1 MRDER
6 DAAGSTI
13 APIDSEGT
21 TQLGKTEEPA
31 PSAKATPF
39 SLGNRPAL
47 TGVRALLMVPVVAYH
62 AGATDLK
69 GAWMPLEFFFVLSG
83 FLITTML
90 ASEHQRNGRISLSK
104 FYSRRGVR
112 LLPPLVM
119 TVGLLAVYAA
129 LVSVPDASQ
138 RVWGD
143 SAAALFYSDYRQ
155 AFEHDPFYSGF
166 LTQCWSLAVEEQFYL
181 IWAALLLVALKF
193 GRRQIAY
200 ALTIAGILLS
210 AADRTL
216 NVLAAPHWSLSL
228 GDRVYYSFDT
238 RADALFLG
246 CLLGLI
252 ATGGNLEDWTPRTRR
267 VVSAA
272 AMASAA
278 VLVWILFSVNVGS
291 RSLPLVWIPVGEL
304 ASWIII
310 VYFIVQP
317 KGLGTKLIGI
327 SALVLVGDMTY
338 TIYLVHF
345 PVFVAVSPTTVGWPM
360 WVIQMVRLA
369 IVIPIVVASW
379 YFVEKPLMQWRR
391 KALAPAPTAAPPSP
405 G

>member
-1 MRDER
+1 
-6 DAAGSTI
+6 
-13 APIDSEGT
+13 
-21 TQLGKTEEPA
+21 
-31 PSAKATPF
+31 
-39 SLGNRPAL
+39 
-47 TGVRALLMVPVVAYH
+47 
-62 AGATDLK
+62 
-69 GAWMPLEFFFVLSG
+69 
-83 FLITTML
+83 
-90 ASEHQRNGRISLSK
+90 
-104 FYSRRGVR
+104 
-112 LLPPLVM
+112 M
-119 TVGLLAVYAA
+119 T
-129 LVSVPDASQ
+129 
-138 RVWGD
+138 
-143 SAAALFYSDYRQ
+143 AAALFYSDYRQ

-238 RADALFLG
+238 RADTLFLG

-391 KALAPAPTAAPPSP
+391 KALRARPDRCASVSGLTGPEGTAAQARTTSPAVTSIDHALCLATWSVDPSITMRAFFRSTAGP
-405 G
+405 AMAGQPHARGGVHGAIGWPLALLVAEIPSMVPVGM